1 MFLLDPQHLWAR
13 PDMHVP
19 PAWREG
25 YAGFYNTYSVIRLQ
39 DVRASFAGEMNS
51 ALDVLES
58 LQDADAGADPRS
70 YDFEYYE
77 NVLLDAARDLLLSAS
92 AVETTIL
99 QRRLLREQ

>member
-1 MFLLDPQHLWAR
+1 
-13 PDMHVP
+13 MHVP

-39 DVRASFAGEMNS
+39 DVRASFAGEMHS
-51 ALDVLES
+51 TLDALES

-77 NVLLDAARDLLLSAS
+77 TVLLDAARDLLLSAS